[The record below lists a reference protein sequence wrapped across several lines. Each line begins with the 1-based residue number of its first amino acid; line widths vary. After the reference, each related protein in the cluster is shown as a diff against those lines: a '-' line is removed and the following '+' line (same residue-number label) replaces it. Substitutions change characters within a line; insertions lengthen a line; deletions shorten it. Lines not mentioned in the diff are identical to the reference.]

1 MGLKEAYIEK
11 LDAQLR
17 QWNAQIDLLKAKA
30 DKAEAG
36 AKIELH
42 KQLNTVRAQQEAAQ
56 AKLKELRAVS
66 EDAWETLKD
75 GAERAWRELKVAVES
90 AASKF
95 NK

>member
-17 QWNAQIDLLKAKA
+17 EWGAKIDLLKAKA

-42 KQLNTVRAQQEAAQ
+42 KQLDAVRARQESAQ
-56 AKLKELRAVS
+56 AKLKELQAVS

-75 GAERAWRELKVAVES
+75 GSERAWHELKVAVES
-90 AASKF
+90 ATSKF
-95 NK
+95 K